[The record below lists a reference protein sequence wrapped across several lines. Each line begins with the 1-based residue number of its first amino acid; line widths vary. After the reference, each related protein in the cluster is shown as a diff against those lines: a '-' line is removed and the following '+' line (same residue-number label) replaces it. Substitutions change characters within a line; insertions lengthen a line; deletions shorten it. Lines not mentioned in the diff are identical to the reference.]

1 MLLKLL
7 MSLLIFLNL
16 TVSLN
21 SVDRIKMI
29 RPFDDSIYP
38 VEISGKYGVAR
49 THAEGGHEYP
59 HTGIDYKLAKNTSLR
74 AAYSGTV
81 IFAEDS
87 ETGYGNL
94 IKIDHGGGIVTWYA
108 HLSRPDVKEGQEV
121 KQGEFIGKVGN
132 SGRSYGPHV
141 HFEVRINNKP
151 VHPREFIF

>member
-7 MSLLIFLNL
+7 MSLLIFSSL

-29 RPFDDSIYP
+29 RPFDDSVYP
-38 VEISGKYGVAR
+38 VEISGHYGVSR

-59 HTGIDYKLAKNTSLR
+59 HTGIDYKLEKGTNLR
-74 AAYSGTV
+74 AAYDGKV

-94 IKIDHGGGIVTWYA
+94 VKIDHGNGVTTWYA
-108 HLSRPDVKEGQEV
+108 HLLRPDVKEGQEV
-121 KQGEFIGKVGN
+121 KQGELIGKVGKT
-132 SGRSYGPHV
+132 GRAFGYHV
-141 HFEVRINNKP
+141 HFEVRLNNKP
-151 VHPREFIF
+151 EHPRNYIF